1 MTSSAGT
8 PCIFSHVGRED
19 LKWKKKRQN
28 MRIFTEINYKA
39 IENLE
44 NQEDGL
50 LSLMKNANKI
60 T

>member
-1 MTSSAGT
+1 
-8 PCIFSHVGRED
+8 
-19 LKWKKKRQN
+19 